1 MLYINN
7 KDIFLTINRWERE
20 GGREREGEGGTERE
34 REGEGG
40 REEGGGEGRESG
52 REGERGERER
62 EGERGREGEREREI
76 SVYGISKSFEF
87 IVYDLSGKA
96 KGLEYTQGFKVYQE
110 FRV

>member
-1 MLYINN
+1 M
-7 KDIFLTINRWERE
+7 RERGRERE
-20 GGREREGEGGTERE
+20 GGRGRDGEREG
-34 REGEGG
+34 G
-40 REEGGGEGRESG
+40 RGREGGGEGRGEREWERG
-52 REGERGERER
+52 RERREGERG
-62 EGERGREGEREREI
+62 REREI

>member
-1 MLYINN
+1 M
-7 KDIFLTINRWERE
+7 RERGRERE
-20 GGREREGEGGTERE
+20 GGRGRDGEREG
-34 REGEGG
+34 G
-40 REEGGGEGRESG
+40 RGREGGGEGR
-52 REGERGERER
+52 GEREWERGRERR
-62 EGERGREGEREREI
+62 EGERGREREREI

>member
-1 MLYINN
+1 M
-7 KDIFLTINRWERE
+7 
-20 GGREREGEGGTERE
+20 
-34 REGEGG
+34 
-40 REEGGGEGRESG
+40 
-52 REGERGERER
+52 GERER
-62 EGERGREGEREREI
+62 EERGREREREI

>member
-1 MLYINN
+1 MREIG
-7 KDIFLTINRWERE
+7 RERE
-20 GGREREGEGGTERE
+20 GGRGRDGDR
-34 REGEGG
+34 EGG
-40 REEGGGEGRESG
+40 RGREGGGR
-52 REGERGERER
+52 RRGERER
-62 EGERGREGEREREI
+62 ERGREGREREI

>member
-1 MLYINN
+1 M
-7 KDIFLTINRWERE
+7 RERGRERE
-20 GGREREGEGGTERE
+20 GGRGRDGE

-52 REGERGERER
+52 REGERERE
-62 EGERGREGEREREI
+62 EREI